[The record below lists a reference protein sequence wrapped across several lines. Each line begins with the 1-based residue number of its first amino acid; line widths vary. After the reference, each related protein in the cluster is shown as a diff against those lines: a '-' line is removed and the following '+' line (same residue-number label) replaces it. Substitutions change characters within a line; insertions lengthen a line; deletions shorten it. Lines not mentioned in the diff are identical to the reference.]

1 MRNKYL
7 IKLICSLLVGVGL
20 FIFNKENI
28 STLYIIVIIIGILFS
43 YLYIPVF
50 TKKDKREKICSF
62 IFGLIYSLV
71 LVVGKAVYDDHGL
84 LSLYNPRINILYT
97 LISILGLTILS
108 TLIFVLIVSLIDKIN
123 DLNIKRKEINNRQ
136 LYILLTIII
145 YIVYLTALLALYPGV
160 YSYDMMHVNRQA
172 LGVLSYDRFQPPL
185 FSFVWSLFIN
195 IASYTSLE
203 VTTTY
208 AFIQILLVA
217 LFFAY
222 LLLFIRK
229 RNYKVY
235 LISTV
240 FVIFNP
246 VFALFSI
253 IPVKDVLFS
262 LSFGLSILIIYELL
276 EDNVNRKNKFIELI
290 LCTLISSL
298 LRNNIIYVY
307 MIFFIIVLFLRK
319 KTIYKAI
326 ICTIVLFF
334 IIDGPFFDMLNVKKG
349 NSREALSIPIQQIS
363 LVVYRND
370 DNLDDSIK
378 EEISCFFYDYN
389 GLISLYNPR
398 FVDDAKELF
407 YSEYYDE
414 NKGEFWNL
422 YFKLFKNYPNEFIV
436 SFLDLNIP
444 LWYQGSKC
452 IDPYANRDY
461 IEINIFENIFNRD
474 SKLPI
479 LRNYY
484 ESVASFKLFDNIPS
498 IINIFSLSF
507 PIWFI
512 LFALFISISKKTYKN
527 IISLMP
533 LILLW
538 LTYLLGPVSNLRY
551 MLPIVMLYPL
561 ILYMCCNKN
570 IT

>member
-1 MRNKYL
+1 
-7 IKLICSLLVGVGL
+7 
-20 FIFNKENI
+20 
-28 STLYIIVIIIGILFS
+28 
-43 YLYIPVF
+43 
-50 TKKDKREKICSF
+50 
-62 IFGLIYSLV
+62 
-71 LVVGKAVYDDHGL
+71 
-84 LSLYNPRINILYT
+84 
-97 LISILGLTILS
+97 
-108 TLIFVLIVSLIDKIN
+108 
-123 DLNIKRKEINNRQ
+123 
-136 LYILLTIII
+136 
-145 YIVYLTALLALYPGV
+145 
-160 YSYDMMHVNRQA
+160 MHVNRQA

-203 VTTTY
+203 VTTIY
-208 AFIQILLVA
+208 AFVQILLVA

-276 EDNVNRKNKFIELI
+276 EDNVNRNNKFIELI

-326 ICTIVLFF
+326 ICTIILFF

-398 FVDDAKELF
+398 FVDDVKELF

-444 LWYQGSKC
+444 LWYQGSKGV
-452 IDPYANRDY
+452 DPYANRDY

-561 ILYMCCNKN
+561 ILFMCSNRDDA
-570 IT
+570 